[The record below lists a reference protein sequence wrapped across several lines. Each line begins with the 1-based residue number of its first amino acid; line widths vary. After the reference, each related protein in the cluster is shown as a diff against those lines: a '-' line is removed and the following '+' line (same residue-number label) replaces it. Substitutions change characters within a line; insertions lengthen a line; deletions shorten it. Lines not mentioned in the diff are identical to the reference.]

1 MLGLVLGDRKVADN
15 DEGTIDG
22 WQLAMLAGPAAACV
36 LPLLVTGLLGGFD
49 DFQLVNKP
57 VTFLQSLGTLGAMCF
72 PFGTYLYVRRKW
84 NQTRARLSRT
94 WPTVPG
100 KVQSSEIERRVT
112 GLPAVLWRLALSYGY
127 EVSGIW
133 YQGDAVQFG
142 PKYVSSKELIFEH
155 AKKYAAGTAVAVH
168 YDPDDPATSVLEIS
182 DEMARQNSWQIWGY
196 FLAPI
201 VISIVVAI
209 KNAGP

>member
-1 MLGLVLGDRKVADN
+1 MADN
-15 DEGTIDG
+15 DEGTFDV
-22 WQLAMLAGPAAACV
+22 WQLAMLAGPAAAFV

-49 DFQLVNKP
+49 DFQLVNQP
-57 VTFLQSLGTLGAMCF
+57 VTFLQALGTLGAMLF
-72 PFGTYLYVRRKW
+72 PFGTYLYIRRKW
-84 NQTRARLSRT
+84 NQARVRLSQS

-112 GLPAVLWRLALSYGY
+112 GLPAVLWKLALSYGY
-127 EVSGIW
+127 EVSGNW

-142 PKYVSSKELIFEH
+142 PKYVSSKELIFAH
-155 AKKYAAGTAVAVH
+155 AEKYPAGTAVTVH

-182 DEMARQNSWQIWGY
+182 DEMAQQNSWQIWLC
-196 FLAPI
+196 FLSPV
-201 VISIVVAI
+201 VISIIAAI